1 MASQQSIYDQ
11 LKKDHQAVQRIMQD
25 MVESGDGAE
34 KTRQDLV
41 EKLRRELL
49 AHSHAEERL
58 LYQELERHEKS
69 HDIALE
75 GEEEHH
81 AAELLLKELEQTDVR
96 DAHWKAKAKVLQ
108 ELLRHHIEE
117 EESNIFQKAQAVLDE
132 GEATSMA
139 RRFQQEKQQE
149 EKRL

>member
-1 MASQQSIYDQ
+1 MASQPSIYDQ
-11 LKKDHQAVQRIMQD
+11 LKKDHKVVQEIMQD

-34 KTRQDLV
+34 KTRKELV
-41 EKLRRELL
+41 VKLRRELL

-58 LYQELERHEKS
+58 LYQELERHETS

-81 AAELLLKELEQTDVR
+81 AAELLLRELEQTDVR
-96 DAHWKAKAKVLQ
+96 DEHWKAKAKVLQ

-117 EESNIFQKAQAVLDE
+117 EENNMFKKARSVLDE
-132 GEATSMA
+132 DEATSMG
-139 RRFQQEKQQE
+139 RRFQEEKQQE
-149 EKRL
+149 ERRL